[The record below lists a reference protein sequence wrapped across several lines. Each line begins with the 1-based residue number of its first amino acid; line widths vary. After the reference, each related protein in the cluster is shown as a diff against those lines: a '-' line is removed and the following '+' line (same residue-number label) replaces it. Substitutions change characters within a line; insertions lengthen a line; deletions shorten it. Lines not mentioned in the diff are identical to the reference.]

1 MNTRREF
8 RSAVGKV
15 VGTVTVPQTVVDDE
29 DIHPQNLKPLASYN
43 WINDPNPTI
52 MVPGTHAPFLSTM
65 NLIVFL
71 GAPGMWNPPAFPLR
85 VPQDSGLYYID
96 QNGHRHPAFPLEP
109 LFRAVFIEQSDFSV
123 ATLDLVT
130 DRNNLRK
137 IVWAISGERIE
148 DFRIDIQLVG
158 KTLLF
163 QRWETNTSEYIVEFR
178 GYGHSFEKMCTTYSG
193 DGMKAS
199 TGHHRVVKY
208 NLAGLEVLTRFEVDA
223 YYPDDV
229 SNTGM
234 GSSSRTA
241 PVDMDALTSSLQK
254 VQLTTS
260 QRGKIDATSTLRVI
274 EGGYKAPH
282 SSLIEIKTRAQHRP
296 IQISDVIYQLWFA
309 QVRHLI
315 AGYHSRGRFIRSEQ
329 KDFVHTGEFR
339 KFEQRKG
346 DDLRK
351 FVKVVEGIRTAM
363 VRGKIKKAVLLFEG
377 SDMKLYERSGVWNSL
392 PADLLA
398 RWE

>member
-1 MNTRREF
+1 
-8 RSAVGKV
+8 
-15 VGTVTVPQTVVDDE
+15 
-29 DIHPQNLKPLASYN
+29 
-43 WINDPNPTI
+43 
-52 MVPGTHAPFLSTM
+52 
-65 NLIVFL
+65 
-71 GAPGMWNPPAFPLR
+71 
-85 VPQDSGLYYID
+85 
-96 QNGHRHPAFPLEP
+96 
-109 LFRAVFIEQSDFSV
+109 
-123 ATLDLVT
+123 
-130 DRNNLRK
+130 
-137 IVWAISGERIE
+137 
-148 DFRIDIQLVG
+148 
-158 KTLLF
+158 
-163 QRWETNTSEYIVEFR
+163 
-178 GYGHSFEKMCTTYSG
+178 
-193 DGMKAS
+193 MKAS
-199 TGHHRVVKY
+199 TGHHRIVKY
-208 NLAGLEVLTRFEVDA
+208 NLAGLEVLTRFVVDA
-223 YYPDDV
+223 YYSDDV
-229 SNTGM
+229 SNIGTV

-260 QRGKIDATSTLRVI
+260 QKGKSDATSTLRVL
-274 EGGYKAPH
+274 EGGYKVPH

-315 AGYHSRGRFIRSEQ
+315 AGYHARGRFIRSEQ

-346 DDLRK
+346 DEMRK

-377 SDMKLYERSGVWNSL
+377 SDMKLYERSGLWNAL